1 MSEKTF
7 MRREVE
13 EIPEATRRFL
23 SGNGDQLK
31 AAGQALRDKDP
42 VGVATIARG
51 SSDHASSFLKYAIE
65 LTAGVP
71 VASIGPSVM
80 SIYGRELKFRQFATI
95 SISQSGKSPDI
106 VALARSAKASG
117 ALTFALTNTVASPLA
132 ETSDFTID
140 LRAGPEKSVPATK
153 SYVSSVVAGL
163 SLLGHWVEDAELLAA
178 IARLPDV
185 FEEALQQDWTEL
197 GAALDGQQS
206 LYVLGR
212 GPSLAIAGE
221 VALKFKEIC
230 GLHAEAYS
238 AAEVVHGPVAIVGE
252 NYPIIA
258 FASRDAAEQSV
269 VDIADTLAGRG
280 AAAFVTSDKAKAAR
294 VLPHVA
300 TGHAL
305 TDALAPVVS
314 FYSFVEALA
323 AQWGL
328 NPDTPRNLKKVTET
342 V

>member
-1 MSEKTF
+1 MTEKTF

-13 EIPEATRRFL
+13 EIPAATKRFL
-23 SGNGDQLK
+23 DGN
-31 AAGQALRDKDP
+31 AARLVEAGAALRAKDP
-42 VGVATIARG
+42 VAIATIARG

-65 LTAGVP
+65 LSAGVP

-80 SIYGRELKFRQFATI
+80 SIYGKSLKFKQFATVA
-95 SISQSGKSPDI
+95 ISQSGKSPDI
-106 VALARSAKASG
+106 VALAGSAKASG
-117 ALTFALTNTVASPLA
+117 ALTFALTNTADSPLA
-132 ETSDFTID
+132 AASDFTVD
-140 LRAGPEKSVPATK
+140 LMAGPEKSVPATK

-163 SLLGHWVEDAELLAA
+163 ALLGAWQQDDALNAA
-178 IARLPDV
+178 LARLPAV
-185 FEEALQQDWTEL
+185 FEEALTQDWSPL
-197 GAALDGQQS
+197 ADALEGQNS

-252 NYPIIA
+252 NYPVIA
-258 FASRDAAEQSV
+258 FAARDAAEKSV
-269 VDIADTLAGRG
+269 ADVCDTLAGRG
-280 AAAFVTSDKAKAAR
+280 ASVFVTSRRVEKAH
-294 VLPHVA
+294 VLPYVE
-300 TGHAL
+300 TGHDL

-314 FYSFVEALA
+314 FYAFVEALA
-323 AQWGL
+323 ARRGL